1 MKTIEEF
8 EAKYWDLD
16 ITEFC
21 KEVFE
26 MIPHSET
33 RVPYTYHHDSLR
45 PLTTKLGEQLLSRGD
60 IAFLTRGSS
69 DAERYA
75 TALLYVLE
83 TLDAKSLLTI
93 PHEYAKILVDLHV
106 FFDDYVGRVKANI

>member
-8 EAKYWDLD
+8 ENEYADFD

-33 RVPYTYHHDSLR
+33 RVPYTYHHDYLR
-45 PLTTKLGEQLLSRGD
+45 PLTTKLGERLLSRGD

-75 TALLYVLE
+75 TALLFVVD

-93 PHEYAKILVDLHV
+93 PHDYAKILVDLHV
-106 FFDDYVGRVKANI
+106 FVDDYIARVKANM